1 MSIEEINIWKI
12 DFEVSLMTLITQLN
26 QSGVPYNTIRDLIEI
41 SVNNCIK
48 RYDKNRDLLT
58 TAFKKLSKENKEITE
73 ISINESN
80 INNNDIIGSNY
91 GIFTKE
97 EIDNIK
103 PEIRDEN
110 YGFIVEN
117 NNDLEKDDINNNE
130 IITKINECE
139 YDKFPLNCISRDYLE
154 KDDIMLCFI
163 LHKETRKSRL

>member
-1 MSIEEINIWKI
+1 MTMSIEEINIWKI

-58 TAFKKLSKENKEITE
+58 TVFKKLSKENKEITE

-80 INNNDIIGSNY
+80 INN

-117 NNDLEKDDINNNE
+117 NNH
-130 IITKINECE
+130 
-139 YDKFPLNCISRDYLE
+139 LE

>member
-1 MSIEEINIWKI
+1 MNVEEVRTWQIDLEISI
-12 DFEVSLMTLITQLN
+12 MTTITMLN
-26 QSGVPYNTIRDLIEI
+26 QNGLSYEAIIDMIEI

-80 INNNDIIGSNY
+80 
-91 GIFTKE
+91 
-97 EIDNIK
+97 
-103 PEIRDEN
+103 
-110 YGFIVEN
+110 
-117 NNDLEKDDINNNE
+117 INNNE

>member
-1 MSIEEINIWKI
+1 MNIEEVKTWQI
-12 DFEVSLMTLITQLN
+12 DLEISIMTTITMLN
-26 QSGVPYNTIRDLIEI
+26 QNGLSYEAIIDMIEI
-41 SVNNCIK
+41 SVKNCLSK
-48 RYDKNRDLLT
+48 YDKNRDLLT
-58 TAFKKLSKENKEITE
+58 TVFKKLEKENKEITE

-80 INNNDIIGSNY
+80 INNNELIGENY

-117 NNDLEKDDINNNE
+117 NNDLEKDDIME
-130 IITKINECE
+130 
-139 YDKFPLNCISRDYLE
+139 
-154 KDDIMLCFI
+154 CFI